1 MTLNLQ
7 AWRQRWKRA
16 VQNCSSMRELDAI
29 SPVERPRLGDD
40 VSLSGT
46 DQRHCNHDGPTKLM
60 PQRLEQLGI
69 DPAYVR
75 YAMAA
80 TYRDLERVCTT
91 CRSARRC
98 ARDLARGNVQAGM
111 ESYCPNSATIDSL
124 LLDRLTR
131 GARALFG

>member
-16 VQNCSSMRELDAI
+16 VESRSSARELDAI
-29 SPVERPRLGDD
+29 SPAERLRLADD
-40 VSLSGT
+40 VGMSGT
-46 DQRHCNHDGPTKLM
+46 DLRRFHCTHDGPTKLM

-75 YAMAA
+75 YHMAA
-80 TYRDLERVCTT
+80 TYRDLERVCAT

-98 ARDLARGNVQAGM
+98 ARDLASGDVQAGM

-124 LLDRLTR
+124 LLDRP
-131 GARALFG
+131 ARVA